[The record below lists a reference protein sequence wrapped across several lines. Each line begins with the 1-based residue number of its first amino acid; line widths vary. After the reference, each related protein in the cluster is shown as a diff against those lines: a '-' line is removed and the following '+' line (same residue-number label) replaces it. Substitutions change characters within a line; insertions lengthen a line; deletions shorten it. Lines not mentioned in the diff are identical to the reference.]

1 MTAKTLEVGVLLT
14 GEAVQFTDIA
24 PVDTLT
30 MITPEYLDV
39 LGPAIEPLRSQAVAM
54 KVSYIHEGGE
64 GLFPLTGQVK
74 IAVTHSLTTAPPLD
88 ILVIPGPPPKDV
100 ANPAVDEFIQSTVA
114 HGTTILSICTGVF
127 PLAAAGVLEGRTAT
141 APVGLLP
148 MLRAAHPNVKWE
160 SARRFEK
167 SAGGDGKSEI
177 WTSGS
182 VANGVDLAIAF
193 MRERFPE
200 SRTLTDLTIGIA
212 SIAEREVEYEE
223 KEKAWEKAFEGA
235 SLPV

>member
-1 MTAKTLEVGVLLT
+1 
-14 GEAVQFTDIA
+14 
-24 PVDTLT
+24 
-30 MITPEYLDV
+30 
-39 LGPAIEPLRSQAVAM
+39 
-54 KVSYIHEGGE
+54 
-64 GLFPLTGQVK
+64 
-74 IAVTHSLTTAPPLD
+74 
-88 ILVIPGPPPKDV
+88 
-100 ANPAVDEFIQSTVA
+100 
-114 HGTTILSICTGVF
+114 
-127 PLAAAGVLEGRTAT
+127 
-141 APVGLLP
+141 

-167 SAGGDGKSEI
+167 STGGDGKSEI

>member
-74 IAVTHSLTTAPPLD
+74 IAVTVEVS
-88 ILVIPGPPPKDV
+88 
-100 ANPAVDEFIQSTVA
+100 
-114 HGTTILSICTGVF
+114 F
-127 PLAAAGVLEGRTAT
+127 PT
-141 APVGLLP
+141 
-148 MLRAAHPNVKWE
+148 H
-160 SARRFEK
+160 
-167 SAGGDGKSEI
+167 D
-177 WTSGS
+177 
-182 VANGVDLAIAF
+182 D
-193 MRERFPE
+193 
-200 SRTLTDLTIGIA
+200 
-212 SIAEREVEYEE
+212 
-223 KEKAWEKAFEGA
+223 
-235 SLPV
+235 